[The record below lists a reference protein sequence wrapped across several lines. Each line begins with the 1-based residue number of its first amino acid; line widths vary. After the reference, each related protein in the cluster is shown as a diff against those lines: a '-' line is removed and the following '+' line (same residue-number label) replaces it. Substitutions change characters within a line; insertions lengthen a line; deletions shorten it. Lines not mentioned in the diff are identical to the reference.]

1 MSKAKSG
8 NMCLLNQLNI
18 LAVTEICSKF
28 TVSLSGMSEENEN
41 KDRIV
46 HQLDFDEDEYLKNRK
61 RRKYKKKVKTKSL
74 YRKKSNLRRK
84 VKKRWIHNQR
94 SLATAL
100 AIVFLVIPILIA
112 LFITINKKLNIVP
125 WLNN

>member
-1 MSKAKSG
+1 
-8 NMCLLNQLNI
+8 
-18 LAVTEICSKF
+18 
-28 TVSLSGMSEENEN
+28 MSEENEN